1 MKCKL
6 IDMNT
11 IFFKWR
17 KINNENKIKEK
28 IVSLDKTFA
37 IMHNTFKDNFCI
49 FEDSKIMDH
58 MKIKASTQLFN
69 NNVSR
74 LKDTFSL
81 WRKKARKI
89 KLTHFEKH
97 MQILIP

>member
-37 IMHNTFKDNFCI
+37 IMHTTFKDNFCI

-74 LKDTFSL
+74 LKDTFNL
-81 WRKKARKI
+81 WRKKTRKI
-89 KLTHFEKH
+89 KLTLFEKH